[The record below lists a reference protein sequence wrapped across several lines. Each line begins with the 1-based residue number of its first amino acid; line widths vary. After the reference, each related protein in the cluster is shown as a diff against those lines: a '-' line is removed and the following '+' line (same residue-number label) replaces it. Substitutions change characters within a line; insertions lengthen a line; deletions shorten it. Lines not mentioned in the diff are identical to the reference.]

1 MHLPLHCGLSNRGRL
16 SLLVGHAGTTKRQ
29 TMSGLKPNK
38 EQSKL
43 NNQNKKT
50 MAIQFEPQQEQ
61 PQQEKTYKVGDT
73 FLYKN
78 KDPYMIV
85 VYGESSVIL
94 SSLTDGR
101 RWGNAVKVADY
112 GGITQSELD
121 KLMGSSSS
129 DFTQRDF
136 KLIVI

>member
-1 MHLPLHCGLSNRGRL
+1 
-16 SLLVGHAGTTKRQ
+16 
-29 TMSGLKPNK
+29 
-38 EQSKL
+38 
-43 NNQNKKT
+43 

-73 FLYKN
+73 FLHKN
-78 KDPYMIV
+78 KEPYMIV
-85 VYGESSVIL
+85 VYGESNVIL
-94 SSLTDGR
+94 SSLTDGIM
-101 RWGNAVKVADY
+101 WGNAVKVSDY
-112 GGITQSELD
+112 DEITQSELD

>member
-1 MHLPLHCGLSNRGRL
+1 
-16 SLLVGHAGTTKRQ
+16 
-29 TMSGLKPNK
+29 
-38 EQSKL
+38 
-43 NNQNKKT
+43 
-50 MAIQFEPQQEQ
+50 MAIKFDPKADEPKEK
-61 PQQEKTYKVGDT
+61 KTYKVGDT

-85 VYGESSVIL
+85 VYGESNVIL
-94 SSLTDGR
+94 SNLTYGR
-101 RWGNAVKVADY
+101 RWSDSVKVADY

-129 DFTQRDF
+129 EFTQRDF